1 MIASTA
7 PARAPRFVPFF
18 NPLAMRLLRRG
29 RLMGPNTLLTVRGR
43 KSGEMRTTPVA
54 LVELEGRR
62 WIIGTFGETNWVRN
76 LRAASEGIIAV
87 GDRRETVDAHELSR
101 AEAAAFFGNTLTPY
115 VAGIPLGFGRVLLG
129 MLGAGDIVKDPA
141 GAASRRPVFELTLR
155 AKT

>member
-7 PARAPRFVPFF
+7 PARAPRFVPLF

-76 LRAASEGIIAV
+76 LRAAAEGVITV
-87 GDRRETVDAHELSR
+87 GTRREMVAARELTQV
-101 AEAAAFFGNTLTPY
+101 EAAAFFATTVKPY
-115 VAGIPLGFGRVLLG
+115 VSSMPMGIGRVLVG
-129 MLGAGDIVKDPA
+129 VLGAGDIIKDPA
-141 GAASRRPVFELTLR
+141 RAATHRPVFELTPI
-155 AKT
+155 

>member
-1 MIASTA
+1 MIASTT
-7 PARAPRFVPFF
+7 PARIPRLVPFF

-76 LRAASEGIIAV
+76 LRAASEAIIAV
-87 GDRRETVDAHELSR
+87 GDRRETVRAHELSR
-101 AEAAAFFGNTLTPY
+101 DEAAEFFATTLKPY

-129 MLGAGDIVKDPA
+129 ILGAGDIVMDPT
-141 GAASRRPVFELTLR
+141 GAAAHRPVFELTLR
-155 AKT
+155 GDA